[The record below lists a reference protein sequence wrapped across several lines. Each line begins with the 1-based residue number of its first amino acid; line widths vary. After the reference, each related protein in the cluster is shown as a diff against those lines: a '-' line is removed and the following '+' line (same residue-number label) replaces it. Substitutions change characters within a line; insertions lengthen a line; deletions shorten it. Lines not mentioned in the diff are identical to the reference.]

1 MATNRKSK
9 RKPRKRARRRSF
21 KNISEL
27 SKLDTHYLVLHE
39 MYKAAKRNG
48 FSDEMAFWLITEP
61 GAHGM
66 PDWAFPI
73 DQKTIIPKID
83 PDEDDD

>member
-1 MATNRKSK
+1 
-9 RKPRKRARRRSF
+9 
-21 KNISEL
+21 
-27 SKLDTHYLVLHE
+27 
-39 MYKAAKRNG
+39 
-48 FSDEMAFWLITEP
+48 MAFWLITEP